1 MSNKIDL
8 ALMPKQITVLCKDE
22 HIYQLKLKN
31 KKNFILK
38 VVELI
43 KIYIYIY
50 IYRFGGI
57 G

>member
-8 ALMPKQITVLCKDE
+8 ALMPKQITVLRKD
-22 HIYQLKLKN
+22 HLPAQIKKQKKFYIKSCRTNKN
-31 KKNFILK
+31 
-38 VVELI
+38 
-43 KIYIYIY
+43 IY